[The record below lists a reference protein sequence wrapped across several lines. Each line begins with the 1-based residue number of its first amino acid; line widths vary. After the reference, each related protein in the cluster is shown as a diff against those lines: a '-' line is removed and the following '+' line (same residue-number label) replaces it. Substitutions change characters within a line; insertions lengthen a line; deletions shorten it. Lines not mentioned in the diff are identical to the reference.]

1 MVYLYAGLGIAMLSG
16 IMAIFEMGLAITG
29 QSFFRNESTYHGSN
43 YFKNS
48 EVRNNDIDFMNDL
61 TDQEWKKE
69 FTKADPPVTIECSN
83 FLGVSKFGWRKVTAG
98 RFKNSGNI
106 CSAYSDGRRILV
118 DIDTEKV
125 VYICIPKSSLCSF
138 EEESES

>member
-48 EVRNNDIDFMNDL
+48 EFELNNF
-61 TDQEWKKE
+61 
-69 FTKADPPVTIECSN
+69 
-83 FLGVSKFGWRKVTAG
+83 
-98 RFKNSGNI
+98 
-106 CSAYSDGRRILV
+106 
-118 DIDTEKV
+118 
-125 VYICIPKSSLCSF
+125 SF
-138 EEESES
+138 